1 MPTKAPCL
9 TSVTSRICNLST
21 HDGSSASRG
30 PRASVENRLLR
41 VRSLLT
47 AGDLPGARAI
57 SDSILAEHPGDAG
70 ALIQRSRL
78 ESMDDNYRV
87 AREYALSACRVG
99 VRNKRQ
105 CMFLLRRLKT
115 FNLIPE
121 LHGFIPRIPQELLQD
136 VDVAQLV
143 ALFLQTLN
151 KPQLALHHLQLADT
165 HNPSSAPLKSDIGVA
180 LLNLGRFEEAEQHF
194 RESLDLQP
202 DHASAW
208 WHLSRLHEK
217 GGADADQVEALKH
230 AIARATDPG
239 NVALL
244 AYALHRELDSL
255 GDHPG
260 ATDALEQACTSMRK
274 VVAYSGEEDE
284 RLFALLKSLPTE
296 AGHDSG
302 KADAPFTPVFIVGM
316 HRSGTT
322 LLEQLLSGHTDIC
335 SGGELYDFTSQLR
348 LAADHHCST
357 ELDAQIVQASPD
369 FDYEAIGRGYL
380 ESVDWRRSAGE
391 RFVTDKLPSNF
402 LNIGFILR
410 ALPGAKILHMS
421 RDPMETCFSNLREP
435 FSGTT
440 CRYSYDQAELANYY
454 RQYFAL
460 MQHWRQRFPGRIH
473 DVTYA
478 ALATDPAAEL
488 KRVMAYLGT
497 GFQPAM
503 LDPQSSTG
511 SVTKASAVQV
521 RQKPGLP
528 LRPKW
533 HAYRDYLTPL
543 AWRLS
548 ELGQRY

>member
-1 MPTKAPCL
+1 M
-9 TSVTSRICNLST
+9 ST
-21 HDGSSASRG
+21 QDGLSASRG
-30 PRASVENRLLR
+30 PRASLESQLLK

-47 AGDLPGARAI
+47 AGDLQQARAI
-57 SDSILAEHPGDAG
+57 SDSILAEHPLDAG

-78 ESMDDNYRV
+78 ESIGDNYRL

-121 LHGFIPRIPQELLQD
+121 LHGFIPRIPPNLLND

-151 KPQLALHHLQLADT
+151 KPQLALHHLQLADA

-180 LLNLGRFEEAEQHF
+180 LLNLGRFDEAERHF
-194 RESLDLQP
+194 RESLELEP
-202 DHASAW
+202 DHAPAW
-208 WHLSRLHEK
+208 WHLSRLHESS
-217 GGADADQVEALKH
+217 GSNAGHVDGLKQ
-230 AIARATDPG
+230 AIARAKDPRNAG
-239 NVALL
+239 LL
-244 AYALHRELDSL
+244 AYALHRELDSQ
-255 GDHPG
+255 GDHAG
-260 ATDALEQACTSMRK
+260 ASDALELACTSMRK
-274 VVAYSGEEDE
+274 VVAYSSEDE
-284 RLFALLKSLPTE
+284 EGLFTLLKSLP
-296 AGHDSG
+296 AGEGDRNMV
-302 KADAPFTPVFIVGM
+302 ALDAPFTPVFIVGM

-357 ELDAQIVQASPD
+357 ELDAQIVQASAD

-380 ESVDWRRSAGE
+380 ESVDWRRSTGQ

-435 FSGTT
+435 FSGTA

-503 LDPQSSTG
+503 LDPEAAAS
-511 SVTKASAVQV
+511 SVTTASAVQV

>member
-1 MPTKAPCL
+1 M
-9 TSVTSRICNLST
+9 SSSNDR
-21 HDGSSASRG
+21 SSASRG
-30 PRASVENRLLR
+30 PRLDVENKLLR
-41 VRSLLT
+41 ARSLIT
-47 AGDLPGARAI
+47 AGDLVGARTI
-57 SDSILAEHPGDAG
+57 SDAILAEHPTDAG

-78 ESMDDNYRV
+78 ESIGDNYRR
-87 AREYALSACRVG
+87 AREYALSAYRVG
-99 VRNKRQ
+99 VQNKRQ

-121 LHGFIPRIPQELLQD
+121 LHGFIPRIPEGLRHD
-136 VDVAQLV
+136 ADVAQLV

-151 KPQLALHHLQLADT
+151 HPQQALQHLQLAAT
-165 HNPSSAPLKSDIGVA
+165 HHPSSAPLKSDIGLA
-180 LLNLGRFEEAEQHF
+180 LLNLGRFDEAERYF
-194 RESLDLQP
+194 RESLALQP
-202 DHASAW
+202 DHAPAW
-208 WHLSRLHEK
+208 WHLSRLRSES
-217 GGADADQVEALKH
+217 GTDAGHVDALKR
-230 AIARATDPG
+230 AVARATEPG
-239 NVALL
+239 NAGLL
-244 AYALHRELDSL
+244 AYALHRELDRL
-255 GDHPG
+255 EDYVP
-260 ATDALEQACTSMRK
+260 ATDALELACTSMRK
-274 VVAYSGEEDE
+274 VVAYAGEEDD
-284 RLFALLKSLPTE
+284 RLFALLKSLEVGDTGRP
-296 AGHDSG
+296 ASM
-302 KADAPFTPVFIVGM
+302 DAPFTPVFIIGM

-357 ELDAQIVQASPD
+357 ELDATIVQASAG
-369 FDYEAIGRGYL
+369 FDYGAIGRGYL
-380 ESVDWRRSAGE
+380 ESVDWRRAGQ

-402 LNIGFILR
+402 LNIGFILT

-440 CRYSYDQAELANYY
+440 CRYSYDQAELANHY
-454 RQYFAL
+454 RHYFAL
-460 MQHWRQRFPGRIH
+460 MRHWRQRFPGRIH

-488 KRVMAYLGT
+488 KRVTAFLGT
-497 GFQPAM
+497 GFQPTM
-503 LDPQSSTG
+503 LDPASASG
-511 SVTKASAVQV
+511 SVNTASSVQV